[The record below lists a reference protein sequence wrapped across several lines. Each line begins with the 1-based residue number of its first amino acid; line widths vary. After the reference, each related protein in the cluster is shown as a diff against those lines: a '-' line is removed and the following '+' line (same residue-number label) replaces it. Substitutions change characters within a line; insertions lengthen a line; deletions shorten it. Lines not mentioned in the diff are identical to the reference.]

1 METDPRT
8 FRHWK
13 SRTFSEAVVTNRSEY
28 FSVKRI
34 RKKLICCL
42 SWSSRE
48 DCTDQLT
55 YARSSQAA
63 RSNEYDRTG
72 GHSSAVIIWG
82 NSKYRA
88 EFCVLRNLEDRDF
101 NRAIY
106 SGTILIFFLSHGGE
120 ECVRKQ
126 PPYMSSPSYFA
137 AFLQT
142 PYFYYSKVHVVGFLL
157 SPTFCTREAIKLQ
170 N

>member
-1 METDPRT
+1 MSMLSSTPENQEKKEKLVVQVFGQLKLRYKANTAAVGSVKQILRCPEQSINVANCTRILQSRSDMETDPRT

-55 YARSSQAA
+55 YARSSRAA

-72 GHSSAVIIWG
+72 GHSSAVII
-82 NSKYRA
+82 
-88 EFCVLRNLEDRDF
+88 
-101 NRAIY
+101 
-106 SGTILIFFLSHGGE
+106 
-120 ECVRKQ
+120 
-126 PPYMSSPSYFA
+126 
-137 AFLQT
+137 
-142 PYFYYSKVHVVGFLL
+142 
-157 SPTFCTREAIKLQ
+157 
-170 N
+170 